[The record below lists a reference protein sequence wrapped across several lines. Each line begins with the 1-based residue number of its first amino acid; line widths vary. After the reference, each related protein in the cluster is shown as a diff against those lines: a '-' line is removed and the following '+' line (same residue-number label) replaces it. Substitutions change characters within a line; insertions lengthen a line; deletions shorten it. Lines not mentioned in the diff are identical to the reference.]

1 MLPAP
6 LSEKF
11 TQRAAPHQFA
21 AAFAAAGPDIDQ
33 IISSAND
40 LFLVLDHEQRI
51 AFVAQIVHHAHQLA
65 DVARMQ
71 SDAGLVHDEECVHK
85 RCAKTGREVDALDF
99 SAAQRPG

>member
-33 IISSAND
+33 IIR
-40 LFLVLDHEQRI
+40 QR
-51 AFVAQIVHHAHQLA
+51 
-65 DVARMQ
+65 
-71 SDAGLVHDEECVHK
+71 G
-85 RCAKTGREVDALDF
+85 
-99 SAAQRPG
+99 